1 MTTSV
6 STAIAAE
13 VSQNIGLDVDVT
25 AKCAD
30 MPADQLADFVTGYE
44 LGTLAT
50 SIASSE
56 RAPAGAKRATAAKLM
71 MMIPDLPW
79 YDSKSTDSTDAARAF
94 EPHRK
99 SIVKTLNAREYS
111 NPANAIKEI
120 KKFGRELAGIVEEKP
135 AKGEGGDA
143 KRERWPHD
151 RIEAECMPM
160 FKAFGLPSAAS
171 EEKIRKQY
179 EGHPDFTAEQ
189 IFDFGRGLGE
199 LMRDKLGINI
209 DIADS

>member
-143 KRERWPHD
+143 KRERWPHE
-151 RIEAECMPM
+151 RAEAECMPM
-160 FKAFGLPSAAS
+160 FKAWGLPSAAN
-171 EEKIRKQY
+171 EEKIRKLY
-179 EGHPDFTAEQ
+179 EGHPDFTADQ
-189 IFDFGRGLGE
+189 IFSFGRKLGE
-199 LMRDKLGINI
+199 LMRDELGINI
-209 DIADS
+209 DVADS